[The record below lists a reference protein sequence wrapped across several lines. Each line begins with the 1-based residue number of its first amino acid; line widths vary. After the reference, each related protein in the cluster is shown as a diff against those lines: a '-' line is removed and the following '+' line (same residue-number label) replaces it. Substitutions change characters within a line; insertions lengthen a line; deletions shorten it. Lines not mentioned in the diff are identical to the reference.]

1 MHISANN
8 VLNGL
13 VTLQLNFRRYSLIE
27 PWSAHRIH
35 MENNKKKETKAGYSI
50 MRNAQDE
57 TNWKHM
63 L

>member
-13 VTLQLNFRRYSLIE
+13 VSLQLNFQRYSLIE

-35 MENNKKKETKAGYSI
+35 MENNKTKETRAGYSI
-50 MRNAQDE
+50 TKNAQI
-57 TNWKHM
+57 
-63 L
+63 